1 MSSAEDWARALESGK
16 GRFTLNFERMGVE
29 AECRTLSAAE
39 VEECRRM
46 GGERGIPSVRRA
58 EAAHCHCRGH
68 RPGAKVHRLG

>member
-39 VEECRRM
+39 VRKNF
-46 GGERGIPSVRRA
+46 
-58 EAAHCHCRGH
+58 
-68 RPGAKVHRLG
+68 RPVPKKP